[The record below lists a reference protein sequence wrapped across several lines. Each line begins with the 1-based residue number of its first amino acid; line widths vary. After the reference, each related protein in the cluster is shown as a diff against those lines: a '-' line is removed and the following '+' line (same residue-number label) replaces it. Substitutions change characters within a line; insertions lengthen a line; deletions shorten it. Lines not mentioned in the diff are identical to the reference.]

1 MGGAEMGAGGGT
13 VEVGVVE
20 VVGMA
25 EVVDGS
31 GATGVGEVGGGVVV
45 VAGVEGAEE
54 QGRDASRRTLYA
66 IWSDEICSWPP
77 RFACSAAA
85 AAARAARAALSRRRF
100 LRPSCC
106 SKYMVL
112 PLTCLKGRGG
122 SSSSPLPCADTFFV
136 CTILT

>member
-1 MGGAEMGAGGGT
+1 MGTAEIGAEGGT
-13 VEVGVVE
+13 MEAGVVE

-31 GATGVGEVGGGVVV
+31 GATGAGEVGGGVVV

-85 AAARAARAALSRRRF
+85 AAARATRAALSRRRF

-122 SSSSPLPCADTFFV
+122 SSSSPPPGADTFFV
-136 CTILT
+136 CGILT